1 MSFNSLKNNSDDVV
15 KALKETDKLAILLML
30 KKIKKN
36 SDKIQEDKLNK
47 QNIGSSTFN
56 FDQ

>member
-1 MSFNSLKNNSDDVV
+1 MSFNSLKNNSDDVI

-47 QNIGSSTFN
+47 HKPLKG
-56 FDQ
+56 